1 MQSEQTRQWRRERK
15 RLKREEKRRNLRPP
29 AGDPTILLRAL
40 PPMGETLLE
49 YAQPLMSWLPADPG
63 PDDLKALLEFASSF
77 WNAVLEEDEVEEAIP
92 IMVRKLVE
100 ERQMMHTEANR
111 LSEVLLDRRVQ
122 LFGGDPR
129 FVTNVEAARDADGLR
144 VRARSTVLDEDM
156 ARLTARSEPV
166 EW

>member
-1 MQSEQTRQWRRERK
+1 M
-15 RLKREEKRRNLRPP
+15 
-29 AGDPTILLRAL
+29 
-40 PPMGETLLE
+40 
-49 YAQPLMSWLPADPG
+49 
-63 PDDLKALLEFASSF
+63 
-77 WNAVLEEDEVEEAIP
+77 LEEDEVEEAIP

-129 FVTNVEAARDADGLR
+129 LVTNVEAARDADGLR

-166 EW
+166 AW